1 MGGKVKRETSIQ
13 RGGTQGESESI
24 KAFVEFFIGQ
34 DIEAEVWALLCL
46 HQRSAVRNTIADFIM
61 FRNCPRES
69 VVETIW
75 SIIVSAM
82 ESRHC

>member
-1 MGGKVKRETSIQ
+1 MGGKFKRENTLQ
-13 RGGTQGESESI
+13 RGVTQGESGPI
-24 KAFVEFFIGQ
+24 KAFVEFFLGQ
-34 DIEAEVWALLCL
+34 NIEPEVWDLLCL

-61 FRNCPRES
+61 FRNRPRES

-82 ESRHC
+82 EVRHC

>member
-1 MGGKVKRETSIQ
+1 MGGKFKRENTLQ
-13 RGGTQGESESI
+13 RGVMQGESESI
-24 KAFVEFFIGQ
+24 KAFVEFFLGQ
-34 DIEAEVWALLCL
+34 SIVPEVWDQLCH

-61 FRNCPRES
+61 YRNRPRES

-82 ESRHC
+82 EARHC